1 MISAIVILSAL
12 LVLSILL
19 NPVLLVVL
27 LRPALMCVDGKST
40 KLAHIA
46 AALLALVVDVLGVLT
61 WWRLIAG
68 PRSLGEKTISDT
80 LERLC
85 VSPGERQPF
94 FVEIAKEIS
103 RQGPVQVPQKS
114 HIKAVAH
121 D

>member
-1 MISAIVILSAL
+1 MIAAVIILSAL
-12 LVLSILL
+12 LVLSLLL

-27 LRPALMCVDGKST
+27 LRPALMCVDGNST
-40 KLAHIA
+40 RPAHIA
-46 AALLALVVDVLGVLT
+46 AALLALVVDVLGALT

-68 PRSLGEKTISDT
+68 PRQGTEKTISDT

-85 VSPGERQPF
+85 VTPGVRQPF

-103 RQGPVQVPQKS
+103 RQGPVQIPPKS